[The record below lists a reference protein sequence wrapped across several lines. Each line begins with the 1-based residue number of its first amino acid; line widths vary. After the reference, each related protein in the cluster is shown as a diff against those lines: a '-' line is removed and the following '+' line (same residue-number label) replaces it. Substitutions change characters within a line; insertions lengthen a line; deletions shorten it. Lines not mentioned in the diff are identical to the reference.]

1 MPPLTRQQTFRSTRS
16 WWSDSNPNLRGPT
29 INLHAA
35 AKPLM
40 KLLYNRQV
48 LDFIRNIEGNSLS
61 AEDAEIY
68 GNYLSCEYVSLSTK
82 SAILEDL
89 SRRAYSD
96 PEALVVHS
104 NLFHDILKLLE
115 GPVAMDT
122 RMWKAVQPILQ
133 RLAERDATA
142 DAACSSLVA
151 LVCDS
156 RVPQVVEGALVLL
169 SEVLPI
175 NFPPVTSGASEAKF
189 LDRILDILG
198 DLSTAEL
205 RDQAIF
211 RILVYLALHEST
223 AVALVEASTLKYIEK
238 QLRSPTA
245 TLHPGIY
252 RILDN
257 LVSHKSTA
265 IAVFNMHLYDLLAT
279 LWREN
284 SDGRQITLTVAVIKL
299 LANIARWREGAEGLV
314 TPKLLN
320 DVLSGLQSLNDS
332 IRLSMCALLHAL
344 VGHETTVQA
353 VVTIVPREDIVVLLS
368 DWNNRIRESAAET
381 LRELDATLEIIDGLY
396 YAYRILDNDKHCG
409 FCEFID
415 VEEESIGNAAAFF
428 SFKKE
433 GSNREVAGERKSA
446 RDFPPEPNPT

>member
-1 MPPLTRQQTFRSTRS
+1 MPPLTRQQTFRSARS

-48 LDFIRNIEGNSLS
+48 LDFIRNIEGISLS

-68 GNYLSCEYVSLSTK
+68 VNYLSCEYVSLSTK

-89 SRRAYSD
+89 SQRVYSD
-96 PEALVVHS
+96 PEALVVH
-104 NLFHDILKLLE
+104 LDVFHGILKLLE

-122 RMWKAVQPILQ
+122 RMWKAVKLIL
-133 RLAERDATA
+133 RGLAESDATVT
-142 DAACSSLVA
+142 AACHSLVA

-175 NFPPVTSGASEAKF
+175 NFPSEASAEVKF
-189 LDRILDILG
+189 LDRILDMLG
-198 DLSTAEL
+198 DSSTAEL

-211 RILVYLALHEST
+211 WILVHLALYEST
-223 AVALVEASTLKYIEK
+223 AVALVELKYIEK

-265 IAVFNMHLYDLLAT
+265 IAVLDMHLYDLLAT

-284 SDGRQITLTVAVIKL
+284 SDGRQITLTVTVIKL
-299 LANIARWREGAEGLV
+299 LASIAGWREGAEGLV

-332 IRLSMCALLHAL
+332 IRLSMCELLLAL
-344 VGHETTVQA
+344 VGHESTVQA
-353 VVTIVPREDIVVLLS
+353 VVAIVPREDIAALLS
-368 DWNNRIRESAAET
+368 DWNNQVRESAAET
-381 LRELDATLEIIDGLY
+381 LRELDATLEIIEGNLRKPY
-396 YAYRILDNDKHCG
+396 YDI
-409 FCEFID
+409 
-415 VEEESIGNAAAFF
+415 
-428 SFKKE
+428 
-433 GSNREVAGERKSA
+433 
-446 RDFPPEPNPT
+446 

>member
-1 MPPLTRQQTFRSTRS
+1 MPPLTHQQTFRSTRS

-48 LDFIRNIEGNSLS
+48 LDFIRNIEGISFS

-115 GPVAMDT
+115 GPVAMDM

-133 RLAERDATA
+133 RLAEHDATA

-175 NFPPVTSGASEAKF
+175 NFPPVTSGASEPKV

-205 RDQAIF
+205 HDQAIF
-211 RILVYLALHEST
+211 RIMVYLALHEST
-223 AVALVEASTLKYIEK
+223 AVALVEASTLK
-238 QLRSPTA
+238 QLS
-245 TLHPGIY
+245 
-252 RILDN
+252 
-257 LVSHKSTA
+257 VHKSTA
-265 IAVFNMHLYDLLAT
+265 IAVLNMHLYDLLAT

-299 LANIARWREGAEGLV
+299 LANIARWLEGAEGLV

-353 VVTIVPREDIVVLLS
+353 VVTIVPQEDIVVLLS
-368 DWNNRIRESAAET
+368 DWNNRIHESAAEI
-381 LRELDATLEIIDGLY
+381 LRELDATLEIIDGKL
-396 YAYRILDNDKHCG
+396 RNQ
-409 FCEFID
+409 
-415 VEEESIGNAAAFF
+415 
-428 SFKKE
+428 
-433 GSNREVAGERKSA
+433 
-446 RDFPPEPNPT
+446 